1 MIKANEAKAMV
12 EEKRNHDIEVMRK
25 EAKETCERIGKEIA
39 LKAQCGI
46 CEMGYEIFG
55 EKRIYAIE
63 ILKENGYEVEVRGSL
78 LTIKW

>member
-12 EEKRNHDIEVMRK
+12 EEKRNHDIEVMKK
-25 EAKETCERIGKEIA
+25 EAKETCERIGKEIT

-63 ILKENGYEVEVRGSL
+63 ILKENGYEVEAKGSL
-78 LTIKW
+78 ITIKW

>member
-12 EEKRNHDIEVMRK
+12 EEKRNHDIEVMKR
-25 EAKETCERIGKEIA
+25 EANETCERIGKEIA

-63 ILKENGYEVEVRGSL
+63 ILKKNGYEVEAKGSL
-78 LTIKW
+78 ITIKW